1 VQALTPDRSLMAAL
15 VTAGA
20 AVMAFATRIN
30 PLCLLAAGG
39 LFGFAGLI
47 G

>member
-1 VQALTPDRSLMAAL
+1 MAAL

-30 PLCLLAAGG
+30 PLWLLVAGG
-39 LFGFAGLI
+39 LLGFAGLI